1 MDPPSPAPPSTA
13 TDSLLDLPPLPTPT
27 TKVRLLCSYGG
38 HIVQRPHDKT
48 LCYAGGDNRVV
59 AVDRRTTISSL
70 SALSAHL
77 SRTLY
82 GNRPFYLKYQL
93 PDEELDSLISVTTDE
108 DLQNMLEEHDRT
120 TTASVTSSRIRL
132 FLFPVKPESLGSAL
146 LDSKADSWFSDALNN
161 TRIARRGQST
171 DSGFGHELIGFENLG
186 GSNAVVSSEGQ
197 GDNLSAIGGSAGDAK
212 QTLDFGGGSVPE
224 SMVLETSSSFGSTS
238 SSISMS
244 NIPAIGV
251 QAEDGGVNLQDKRV
265 RVPSSSASIESD
277 SIVGSTGFQPKVGI
291 HQEPLIQVM
300 SSMASH
306 SLFEAEGS
314 NANPSLIQT
323 PKMVQVSGYPLPQTL
338 DGKQPQPG
346 MQYVHGGACYV
357 PHYPSGPLPVS
368 SCYPFYQVP
377 MQQPQQTPYP
387 LNQQYP
393 IYLVPVQQMQSH
405 SMSVLPNINH
415 ASVMASNRPPLHPQ
429 SVINPPSVAYKEV
442 MAAQSVPESGPKGY
456 TTVPTASLPIS
467 APPQTQQ
474 QYTVLPEPQLIS
486 QPVSTASVPAAN
498 DANEFDDDLAYNQIY
513 KSQPPPPSFISQCQ
527 TITKGAAV
535 LLSESSMQMH
545 SNNVM
550 NQAPS
555 HPQ

>member
-1 MDPPSPAPPSTA
+1 MDPPPPTPPSTA
-13 TDSLLDLPPLPTPT
+13 ADSLRDLPPLPTP

-48 LCYAGGDNRVV
+48 LCYACGDNRVI
-59 AVDRRTTISSL
+59 AVDRSTTAASL
-70 SALSAHL
+70 SALTSHL

-93 PDEELDSLISVTTDE
+93 PNEELDSLISVTTDE

-120 TTASVTSSRIRL
+120 TTSSRIRL

-171 DSGFGHELIGFENLG
+171 DSGFGHELIGFENMG
-186 GSNAVVSSEGQ
+186 GSNSVVSSEGQ
-197 GDNLSAIGGSAGDAK
+197 GENLSAIGGGGGDAK
-212 QTLDFGGGSVPE
+212 QTLDLGGGSV
-224 SMVLETSSSFGSTS
+224 SDCMVLETSSSFGSTS
-238 SSISMS
+238 SSISLS
-244 NIPAIGV
+244 NVPAIGV
-251 QAEDGGVNLQDKRV
+251 QAEDGGANLQDKRV
-265 RVPSSSASIESD
+265 RVPSSSALMESD
-277 SIVGSTGFQPKVGI
+277 NIVRSTGFQPKVGM
-291 HQEPLIQVM
+291 HQEPLVQVM
-300 SSMASH
+300 SNIAPH
-306 SLFEAEGS
+306 SLIEAEGS
-314 NANPSLIQT
+314 MANPSLIQT
-323 PKMVQVSGYPLPQTL
+323 PKMVQVSGYQLPQTL
-338 DGKQPQPG
+338 DGTQPQHG

-405 SMSVLPNINH
+405 SMSVLPNH
-415 ASVMASNRPPLHPQ
+415 AAVMASNQPPLHAQ
-429 SVINPPSVAYKEV
+429 SVMNPPSIAYKEV
-442 MAAQSVPESGPKGY
+442 MAAQSVPESGSKVY
-456 TTVPTASLPIS
+456 MTVPTASLPIS
-467 APPQTQQ
+467 APSQIQQ
-474 QYTVLPEPQLIS
+474 QYTVLPEPQLSS
-486 QPVSTASVPAAN
+486 QPISTASVPAAN

-555 HPQ
+555 HPL

>member
-1 MDPPSPAPPSTA
+1 MDPPPPPPPSSAPPSTA

-59 AVDRRTTISSL
+59 AVDRRTTVASL
-70 SALSAHL
+70 SAFMAHL

-93 PDEELDSLISVTTDE
+93 PNEELDSLISVTTDE

-120 TTASVTSSRIRL
+120 IAMSALTSSRIRL

-171 DSGFGHELIGFENLG
+171 DSGFGHELIGFENTG
-186 GSNAVVSSEGQ
+186 GSNSGE
-197 GDNLSAIGGSAGDAK
+197 NLSAIGGGAGEGK
-212 QTLDFGGGSVPE
+212 QALDFGGGSVPE
-224 SMVLETSSSFGSTS
+224 TMVLETSSSFGSTS

-251 QAEDGGVNLQDKRV
+251 QAEDGGANLQDKKV
-265 RVPSSSASIESD
+265 RVPSSSALMD
-277 SIVGSTGFQPKVGI
+277 NDNIVGSTGFQPKVGI
-291 HQEPLIQVM
+291 HQEPLVQVM

-306 SLFEAEGS
+306 SLIEAEGS
-314 NANPSLIQT
+314 IVNPTLIQT
-323 PKMVQVSGYPLPQTL
+323 PKMVQVSGYQLPQTL
-338 DGKQPQPG
+338 DGKQPQHG
-346 MQYVHGGACYV
+346 MQYIHGGACYV

-368 SCYPFYQVP
+368 SCYPLYQVP

-393 IYLVPVQQMQSH
+393 IYFVPVQQMQSH

-415 ASVMASNRPPLHPQ
+415 AAVMASNLPTLHPQ
-429 SVINPPSVAYKEV
+429 SVMNLPSIAYKEV
-442 MAAQSVPESGPKGY
+442 VTAQSVSEPVSKVY
-456 TTVPTASLPIS
+456 TTVPTTSLPIS
-467 APPQTQQ
+467 APSQTQQ
-474 QYTVLPEPQLIS
+474 QYTTLPEPQLSS
-486 QPVSTASVPAAN
+486 QPVSTASVPVAN

-527 TITKGAAV
+527 TITKGATV

>member
-38 HIVQRPHDKT
+38 QIVQRPHDKT
-48 LCYAGGDNRVV
+48 LCYAGGENRVV

-70 SALSAHL
+70 SALLAHL

-161 TRIARRGQST
+161 TWIARRGQST

-186 GSNAVVSSEGQ
+186 GSNSVVSSEGQ

-244 NIPAIGV
+244 NMPAIGV

-265 RVPSSSASIESD
+265 RVPSSSASIERYY
-277 SIVGSTGFQPKVGI
+277 F
-291 HQEPLIQVM
+291 
-300 SSMASH
+300 
-306 SLFEAEGS
+306 LF
-314 NANPSLIQT
+314 
-323 PKMVQVSGYPLPQTL
+323 
-338 DGKQPQPG
+338 
-346 MQYVHGGACYV
+346 
-357 PHYPSGPLPVS
+357 
-368 SCYPFYQVP
+368 FYL
-377 MQQPQQTPYP
+377 M
-387 LNQQYP
+387 
-393 IYLVPVQQMQSH
+393 
-405 SMSVLPNINH
+405 
-415 ASVMASNRPPLHPQ
+415 
-429 SVINPPSVAYKEV
+429 
-442 MAAQSVPESGPKGY
+442 
-456 TTVPTASLPIS
+456 
-467 APPQTQQ
+467 
-474 QYTVLPEPQLIS
+474 
-486 QPVSTASVPAAN
+486 
-498 DANEFDDDLAYNQIY
+498 
-513 KSQPPPPSFISQCQ
+513 
-527 TITKGAAV
+527 
-535 LLSESSMQMH
+535 LLF
-545 SNNVM
+545 VF
-550 NQAPS
+550 
-555 HPQ
+555 

>member
-1 MDPPSPAPPSTA
+1 MDPPPPPPSSAPPSTA

-59 AVDRRTTISSL
+59 AVDRRTTVASL
-70 SALSAHL
+70 SAFMAHL

-93 PDEELDSLISVTTDE
+93 PNEELDSLISVTTDE

-120 TTASVTSSRIRL
+120 IAMSALTSSRIRL

-161 TRIARRGQST
+161 TRLARRGQST
-171 DSGFGHELIGFENLG
+171 DSGFGHELIGFENTG
-186 GSNAVVSSEGQ
+186 GSNSGE
-197 GDNLSAIGGSAGDAK
+197 NLSAIGGGAGEGK
-212 QTLDFGGGSVPE
+212 QALDFGGGSVPE
-224 SMVLETSSSFGSTS
+224 TMILETSSSFGSTS

-251 QAEDGGVNLQDKRV
+251 QAEDGGANLQDKKV
-265 RVPSSSASIESD
+265 RVPSSSALMDSD
-277 SIVGSTGFQPKVGI
+277 NIVGSTGFQPKVGI
-291 HQEPLIQVM
+291 HQEPLVQVM

-306 SLFEAEGS
+306 SLIEAEGS
-314 NANPSLIQT
+314 IVNPTLIQT
-323 PKMVQVSGYPLPQTL
+323 PKMVQVSGYQLPQTL
-338 DGKQPQPG
+338 DGKQPQHG
-346 MQYVHGGACYV
+346 MQYIHGGACCV

-368 SCYPFYQVP
+368 SCYPLYQVP

-393 IYLVPVQQMQSH
+393 IYFVPVQQMQSH

-415 ASVMASNRPPLHPQ
+415 AAVMASNLPTLHPQ
-429 SVINPPSVAYKEV
+429 SVMNLPSIAYKEV
-442 MAAQSVPESGPKGY
+442 VAAQSVSEPVSKVY
-456 TTVPTASLPIS
+456 TTVPTTSLPIS
-467 APPQTQQ
+467 APSQTQQ
-474 QYTVLPEPQLIS
+474 QYTTLPEPQLSS
-486 QPVSTASVPAAN
+486 QPVSTASVPVAN

-527 TITKGAAV
+527 TITKGATV

>member
-1 MDPPSPAPPSTA
+1 
-13 TDSLLDLPPLPTPT
+13 
-27 TKVRLLCSYGG
+27 
-38 HIVQRPHDKT
+38 
-48 LCYAGGDNRVV
+48 
-59 AVDRRTTISSL
+59 
-70 SALSAHL
+70 
-77 SRTLY
+77 
-82 GNRPFYLKYQL
+82 
-93 PDEELDSLISVTTDE
+93 
-108 DLQNMLEEHDRT
+108 MLEEHDRIT
-120 TTASVTSSRIRL
+120 TSSRIRL

-171 DSGFGHELIGFENLG
+171 DSGFGHELIGFENMG
-186 GSNAVVSSEGQ
+186 GSNEGQ
-197 GDNLSAIGGSAGDAK
+197 SENLSTIGGGGAGDAK
-212 QTLDFGGGSVPE
+212 QSLEFCGGSVPE

-251 QAEDGGVNLQDKRV
+251 QAEDGGANLQDKRV
-265 RVPSSSASIESD
+265 RVPSSSASTESD
-277 SIVGSTGFQPKVGI
+277 NSVGSTGFQPKVGI
-291 HQEPLIQVM
+291 HQEPLVQVM

-306 SLFEAEGS
+306 SLIDSEGS
-314 NANPSLIQT
+314 MANPSLIQT
-323 PKMVQVSGYPLPQTL
+323 PKMVQVSGYQLPQTL
-338 DGKQPQPG
+338 DGKQPQHG

-387 LNQQYP
+387 VNQQYP

-415 ASVMASNRPPLHPQ
+415 APVIASSRPLLPPQ
-429 SVINPPSVAYKEV
+429 SVMNPPSIAYKEV
-442 MAAQSVPESGPKGY
+442 MMAQSVS
-456 TTVPTASLPIS
+456 TASPPIS
-467 APPQTQQ
+467 APSQTQQ
-474 QYTVLPEPQLIS
+474 QYTALPEPQLS
-486 QPVSTASVPAAN
+486 SHPVSTASVSATN

-527 TITKGAAV
+527 TITKGATV

>member
-1 MDPPSPAPPSTA
+1 M
-13 TDSLLDLPPLPTPT
+13 
-27 TKVRLLCSYGG
+27 
-38 HIVQRPHDKT
+38 
-48 LCYAGGDNRVV
+48 
-59 AVDRRTTISSL
+59 
-70 SALSAHL
+70 AHL

-93 PDEELDSLISVTTDE
+93 PNEELDSLISVTTDE

-120 TTASVTSSRIRL
+120 IAMSALTSSRIRL

-171 DSGFGHELIGFENLG
+171 DSGFGHELIGFENTG
-186 GSNAVVSSEGQ
+186 GSNSGE
-197 GDNLSAIGGSAGDAK
+197 NLSAIGGGAGEGK
-212 QTLDFGGGSVPE
+212 QALDFGGGSVPE
-224 SMVLETSSSFGSTS
+224 TMVLETSSSFGSTS

-251 QAEDGGVNLQDKRV
+251 QAEDGGANLQDKKV
-265 RVPSSSASIESD
+265 RVPSSSALMD
-277 SIVGSTGFQPKVGI
+277 NDNIVGSTGFQPKVGI
-291 HQEPLIQVM
+291 HQEPLVQVM

-306 SLFEAEGS
+306 SLIEAEGS
-314 NANPSLIQT
+314 IVNPTLIQT
-323 PKMVQVSGYPLPQTL
+323 PKMVQVSGYQLPQTL
-338 DGKQPQPG
+338 DGKQPQHG
-346 MQYVHGGACYV
+346 MQYIHGGACYV
-357 PHYPSGPLPVS
+357 PNYPSGPLPVS
-368 SCYPFYQVP
+368 SCYPLYQVP

-393 IYLVPVQQMQSH
+393 IYFVPVQQMQSH

-415 ASVMASNRPPLHPQ
+415 AAVMASNLPTLHPQ
-429 SVINPPSVAYKEV
+429 SVMNLPSIAYKEV
-442 MAAQSVPESGPKGY
+442 VTAQSVSEPVSKVY
-456 TTVPTASLPIS
+456 TTVPTTSLPIS
-467 APPQTQQ
+467 APSQTQQ
-474 QYTVLPEPQLIS
+474 QYTTLPEPQLSS
-486 QPVSTASVPAAN
+486 QPVSTASVPVAN

-527 TITKGAAV
+527 TITKGATV

>member
-1 MDPPSPAPPSTA
+1 M
-13 TDSLLDLPPLPTPT
+13 
-27 TKVRLLCSYGG
+27 
-38 HIVQRPHDKT
+38 
-48 LCYAGGDNRVV
+48 
-59 AVDRRTTISSL
+59 
-70 SALSAHL
+70 AHL

-93 PDEELDSLISVTTDE
+93 PNEELDSLISVTTDE

-120 TTASVTSSRIRL
+120 IAMSALTSSRIRL

-161 TRIARRGQST
+161 SRIARRGQST
-171 DSGFGHELIGFENLG
+171 DSGFGHELIGFENTG
-186 GSNAVVSSEGQ
+186 GSNSGE
-197 GDNLSAIGGSAGDAK
+197 NLSAIGGGAGEGK
-212 QTLDFGGGSVPE
+212 QALDFGGGSVPE
-224 SMVLETSSSFGSTS
+224 TMVLETSSSFGSTS

-251 QAEDGGVNLQDKRV
+251 QAEDGGANLQDKKV
-265 RVPSSSASIESD
+265 RVPSSALMDKYKYFLFIYLMLYLPPHTSKRYRITYRELVVLNPVNKSLDLWLTYWSIGLSSAPISVPYND
-277 SIVGSTGFQPKVGI
+277 NIVGSTGFQPKVGI
-291 HQEPLIQVM
+291 HQEPLVQVM

-306 SLFEAEGS
+306 SLIEAEGS
-314 NANPSLIQT
+314 IVNPTLIQT
-323 PKMVQVSGYPLPQTL
+323 PKMVQVSGYQLPQTL
-338 DGKQPQPG
+338 DGKQPQHG
-346 MQYVHGGACYV
+346 MQYIHGGACYV

-368 SCYPFYQVP
+368 SCYPLYQVP

-393 IYLVPVQQMQSH
+393 IYFVPVQQMQSH

-415 ASVMASNRPPLHPQ
+415 AAVMASNLPTLHPQ
-429 SVINPPSVAYKEV
+429 SVMNLPSIAYKEV
-442 MAAQSVPESGPKGY
+442 VTAQSVSEPVSKVY
-456 TTVPTASLPIS
+456 TTVPTTSLPIS
-467 APPQTQQ
+467 APSQTQQ
-474 QYTVLPEPQLIS
+474 QYTTLPEPQLSS
-486 QPVSTASVPAAN
+486 QPVSTASVPVAN

-527 TITKGAAV
+527 TITKGATV

>member
-1 MDPPSPAPPSTA
+1 MDPPPPPPPPSSAPPSTA

-59 AVDRRTTISSL
+59 AVDRRTTVASL
-70 SALSAHL
+70 SAFMAHL

-93 PDEELDSLISVTTDE
+93 PNEELDSLISVTTDE

-120 TTASVTSSRIRL
+120 IAMSALTSSRIRL

-171 DSGFGHELIGFENLG
+171 DSGFGHELIGFENTG
-186 GSNAVVSSEGQ
+186 GSNSGE
-197 GDNLSAIGGSAGDAK
+197 NLSAIGGGAGEGK
-212 QTLDFGGGSVPE
+212 QALDFGGGSVPE
-224 SMVLETSSSFGSTS
+224 TMVLETSSSFGSTS

-251 QAEDGGVNLQDKRV
+251 QAEDGGANLQDKKV
-265 RVPSSSASIESD
+265 RVPSSSALMD
-277 SIVGSTGFQPKVGI
+277 NDNIVGSTGFQPKVGI
-291 HQEPLIQVM
+291 HQEPLVQVM

-306 SLFEAEGS
+306 SLIEAEGS
-314 NANPSLIQT
+314 IVNPTLIQT
-323 PKMVQVSGYPLPQTL
+323 PKMVQVSGYQLPQTL
-338 DGKQPQPG
+338 DGKQPQHG
-346 MQYVHGGACYV
+346 MQYIHGGACYV
-357 PHYPSGPLPVS
+357 PNYPSGPLPVS
-368 SCYPFYQVP
+368 SCYPLYQVP

-393 IYLVPVQQMQSH
+393 IYFVPVQQMQSH

-415 ASVMASNRPPLHPQ
+415 AAVMASNLPTLHPQ
-429 SVINPPSVAYKEV
+429 SVMNLPSIAYKEV
-442 MAAQSVPESGPKGY
+442 VTAQSVSEPVSKVY
-456 TTVPTASLPIS
+456 TTVPTTSLPIS
-467 APPQTQQ
+467 APSQTQQ
-474 QYTVLPEPQLIS
+474 QYTTLPEPQLSS
-486 QPVSTASVPAAN
+486 QPVSTASVPVAN

-527 TITKGAAV
+527 TITKGATV

>member
-1 MDPPSPAPPSTA
+1 MDPPPPPPSSAPPSTA

-59 AVDRRTTISSL
+59 AVDRRTTVASL
-70 SALSAHL
+70 SAFMAHL

-93 PDEELDSLISVTTDE
+93 PNEELDSLISVTTDE

-120 TTASVTSSRIRL
+120 IAMSALTSSRIRL

-171 DSGFGHELIGFENLG
+171 DSGFGHELIGFENTG
-186 GSNAVVSSEGQ
+186 GSNSGE
-197 GDNLSAIGGSAGDAK
+197 NLSAIGGGAGEGK
-212 QTLDFGGGSVPE
+212 QALDFGGGSVPE
-224 SMVLETSSSFGSTS
+224 TMVLETSSSFGSTS

-251 QAEDGGVNLQDKRV
+251 QAEDGGANLQDKKV
-265 RVPSSSASIESD
+265 RVPSSSALMD
-277 SIVGSTGFQPKVGI
+277 NDNIVGSTGFQPKVGI
-291 HQEPLIQVM
+291 HQEPLVQVM

-306 SLFEAEGS
+306 SLIEAEGS
-314 NANPSLIQT
+314 IVNPTLIQT
-323 PKMVQVSGYPLPQTL
+323 PKMVQVSGYQLPQTL
-338 DGKQPQPG
+338 DGKQPQHG
-346 MQYVHGGACYV
+346 MQYIHGGACYV
-357 PHYPSGPLPVS
+357 PNYPSGPLPVS
-368 SCYPFYQVP
+368 SCYPLYQVP

-393 IYLVPVQQMQSH
+393 IYFVPVQQMQSH

-415 ASVMASNRPPLHPQ
+415 AAVMASNLPTLHPQ
-429 SVINPPSVAYKEV
+429 SVMSLPSIAYKEV
-442 MAAQSVPESGPKGY
+442 VTAQSVSEPVSKVY
-456 TTVPTASLPIS
+456 TTVPTTSLPIS
-467 APPQTQQ
+467 APSQTQQ
-474 QYTVLPEPQLIS
+474 QYTTLPEPQLSS
-486 QPVSTASVPAAN
+486 QPVSTASVPVAN

-527 TITKGAAV
+527 TITKGATV

>member
-1 MDPPSPAPPSTA
+1 MDPPPAPAPAPPCTTA
-13 TDSLLDLPPLPTPT
+13 TSDSLLDLPPLPTPT
-27 TKVRLLCSYGG
+27 AKIRLLCSYGG
-38 HIVQRPHDKT
+38 HIIQRPHDKT

-59 AVDRRTTISSL
+59 SVDRRTTISSL
-70 SALSAHL
+70 SALTSHL

-93 PDEELDSLISVTTDE
+93 PNEELDSLISVTTDE
-108 DLQNMLEEHDRT
+108 DLQNMLEEHDRST
-120 TTASVTSSRIRL
+120 TSSRIRL

-171 DSGFGHELIGFENLG
+171 DSGFGHELIGFENMG
-186 GSNAVVSSEGQ
+186 GSNEGQ
-197 GDNLSAIGGSAGDAK
+197 SENLSAK
-212 QTLDFGGGSVPE
+212 QGLESE

-244 NIPAIGV
+244 NLPAIGV
-251 QAEDGGVNLQDKRV
+251 QNEDGVGANLQDKRV
-265 RVPSSSASIESD
+265 RVPSSSASIDSD
-277 SIVGSTGFQPKVGI
+277 NSVGSTGFQPRVGI
-291 HQEPLIQVM
+291 HQEPLVQVM

-306 SLFEAEGS
+306 SLIESEGS
-314 NANPSLIQT
+314 MANPSLIQT
-323 PKMVQVSGYPLPQTL
+323 PKMVQVSGYQLPQTL
-338 DGKQPQPG
+338 DGKQPQHG
-346 MQYVHGGACYV
+346 MHYLHGGACYV
-357 PHYPSGPLPVS
+357 PHYPNGPLPVS

-387 LNQQYP
+387 MNQQYP

-415 ASVMASNRPPLHPQ
+415 ASVIPSNRPPLPPQ
-429 SVINPPSVAYKEV
+429 SVMSPPSIAYKEV
-442 MAAQSVPESGPKGY
+442 MTAQSVPTISP
-456 TTVPTASLPIS
+456 PIS
-467 APPQTQQ
+467 APSRAQQ
-474 QYTVLPEPQLIS
+474 QYTTLPEPQLSS

-527 TITKGAAV
+527 TITKGATV

>member
-1 MDPPSPAPPSTA
+1 
-13 TDSLLDLPPLPTPT
+13 
-27 TKVRLLCSYGG
+27 
-38 HIVQRPHDKT
+38 
-48 LCYAGGDNRVV
+48 
-59 AVDRRTTISSL
+59 
-70 SALSAHL
+70 
-77 SRTLY
+77 
-82 GNRPFYLKYQL
+82 
-93 PDEELDSLISVTTDE
+93 
-108 DLQNMLEEHDRT
+108 MLEEHDRMT
-120 TTASVTSSRIRL
+120 TTASATSSRIRL

-171 DSGFGHELIGFENLG
+171 DSGFGHELIGFENTG
-186 GSNAVVSSEGQ
+186 GSNSGE
-197 GDNLSAIGGSAGDAK
+197 NLSAIGGGAAGEAK

-265 RVPSSSASIESD
+265 RGPSSSASIESD
-277 SIVGSTGFQPKVGI
+277 NIVGSPGFHPKVGI
-291 HQEPLIQVM
+291 HQEPLVQVM

-306 SLFEAEGS
+306 SLIEAES
-314 NANPSLIQT
+314 SMANPSLIQT
-323 PKMVQVSGYPLPQTL
+323 PKMVQVSGYQLPQTL
-338 DGKQPQPG
+338 DGKHPQHG

-405 SMSVLPNINH
+405 SMSVLSNINH
-415 ASVMASNRPPLHPQ
+415 AAVMASNLPPLHPQ
-429 SVINPPSVAYKEV
+429 SVMNSPSIAYKEV
-442 MAAQSVPESGPKGY
+442 MAAQSVSESGSKVY

-467 APPQTQQ
+467 APSQSQQ
-474 QYTVLPEPQLIS
+474 QYTALPEPQLSS
-486 QPVSTASVPAAN
+486 QPVSTASVPAVN

-527 TITKGAAV
+527 TITKGAV
-535 LLSESSMQMH
+535 LLPESSMQMH

-555 HPQ
+555 HP

>member
-59 AVDRRTTISSL
+59 AVDRRTTGYSL
-70 SALSAHL
+70 AALSAHL

-93 PDEELDSLISVTTDE
+93 PNEELDSLISVTTDE
-108 DLQNMLEEHDRT
+108 DLQNMFEEHDRT
-120 TTASVTSSRIRL
+120 IASSRIRL

-171 DSGFGHELIGFENLG
+171 DSGFGHELIGFENMG
-186 GSNAVVSSEGQ
+186 GSNSVVSSEGQ
-197 GDNLSAIGGSAGDAK
+197 GENLSAIGGGAGDAK
-212 QTLDFGGGSVPE
+212 QTLDSGGGSVPE

-251 QAEDGGVNLQDKRV
+251 QAEDGGATLQEKRV
-265 RVPSSSASIESD
+265 RVPSSSASVESD
-277 SIVGSTGFQPKVGI
+277 SIVGSMGFQPKVGI
-291 HQEPLIQVM
+291 HQEPLVQVI

-306 SLFEAEGS
+306 SLLEAEGS
-314 NANPSLIQT
+314 MANPSLIQT
-323 PKMVQVSGYPLPQTL
+323 PKMVQVSGYQLPQAL
-338 DGKQPQPG
+338 DGKQPQHG

-357 PHYPSGPLPVS
+357 PHYPSGALPVS

-377 MQQPQQTPYP
+377 MQPQQTPYP

-393 IYLVPVQQMQSH
+393 IYVVPVQQMQSH

-415 ASVMASNRPPLHPQ
+415 AAAMASNRPPLHPQ
-429 SVINPPSVAYKEV
+429 SLMNSPSIAYKEV
-442 MAAQSVPESGPKGY
+442 MAAQSVPESGSKVY
-456 TTVPTASLPIS
+456 TTVATASLPIS
-467 APPQTQQ
+467 APSQTQQ
-474 QYTVLPEPQLIS
+474 QYTAVPEPQLSS
-486 QPVSTASVPAAN
+486 QPVSTASVPSAD

-545 SNNVM
+545 INNVM

>member
-1 MDPPSPAPPSTA
+1 MDPPPPSA
-13 TDSLLDLPPLPTPT
+13 ADSLLDLPPLPTPT

-59 AVDRRTTISSL
+59 SVDRRTTVASL
-70 SALSAHL
+70 SALTTHL

-93 PDEELDSLISVTTDE
+93 PNEELDSLISVTTDE

-120 TTASVTSSRIRL
+120 MTSSRIRL
-132 FLFPVKPESLGSAL
+132 FLFPVKPESLDSAL
-146 LDSKADSWFSDALNN
+146 LDSKSDSWFSDALNN

-171 DSGFGHELIGFENLG
+171 DSGFGHELTGFENMG
-186 GSNAVVSSEGQ
+186 GSNSAVSSEGQ
-197 GDNLSAIGGSAGDAK
+197 GENLSAIGGGGGDGK
-212 QTLDFGGGSVPE
+212 QALDFGGGSVPE
-224 SMVLETSSSFGSTS
+224 CMVLETSSSFGSTS

-251 QAEDGGVNLQDKRV
+251 QAEDGGAYLQDKRV
-265 RVPSSSASIESD
+265 RVPSSSALIESD
-277 SIVGSTGFQPKVGI
+277 NIVGSSGFQPNVGI
-291 HQEPLIQVM
+291 HQEPLVQVI
-300 SSMASH
+300 SSMAPH
-306 SLFEAEGS
+306 SLIEAEGS
-314 NANPSLIQT
+314 MANSSLNQT
-323 PKMVQVSGYPLPQTL
+323 PKMVQVSGYQLPQTL
-338 DGKQPQPG
+338 DGMQPQHG

-357 PHYPSGPLPVS
+357 PHYPSGTLPVS
-368 SCYPFYQVP
+368 SCYPIYQVP
-377 MQQPQQTPYP
+377 MQQPKQTPYP

-415 ASVMASNRPPLHPQ
+415 AAAVMASNQPPFHPQ
-429 SVINPPSVAYKEV
+429 SVLNPPSLAYKEI
-442 MAAQSVPESGPKGY
+442 MAAQSVPELGSKAY
-456 TTVPTASLPIS
+456 TTVPTASVPIS
-467 APPQTQQ
+467 APSQTQQ
-474 QYTVLPEPQLIS
+474 QYTILPEPQLSS

-545 SNNVM
+545 NNNVM